1 VRPWHCG
8 GGTRPRLWLGLAA
21 LALKSAQRCFQVS
34 RIGILREVIN
44 DCALS
49 TREHTIAD
57 LKVEGQAVV
66 HDGGRLQA
74 DVILQNPNLKL
85 KCSAQLLRSRGGSD
99 DVLRLEQQG
108 ACIAAERVHV
118 YDYAL
123 MPSMRR
129 AREAEGR
136 QGRGVGGGG
145 QRWETAL

>member
-1 VRPWHCG
+1 MVEGLRPRPW
-8 GGTRPRLWLGLAA
+8 PGLAA
-21 LALKSAQRCFQVS
+21 LALKSAQRCFQVG

-66 HDGGRLQA
+66 HDGRRLQP
-74 DVILQNPNLKL
+74 DVVLQNPNLEL
-85 KCSAQLLRSRGGSD
+85 KCRAQLLRGTGGGD

-108 ACIAAERVHV
+108 ACIAAVRVHV

-129 AREAEGR
+129 AREAEGG
-136 QGRGVGGGG
+136 QGRGGGGG
-145 QRWETAL
+145 GGPTLGEGCVN

>member
-8 GGTRPRLWLGLAA
+8 RGARPRLWPGLAA
-21 LALKSAQRCFQVS
+21 LALKSAQRCFQVG
-34 RIGILREVIN
+34 RIGILRYVIN

-66 HDGGRLQA
+66 HDGRRLQA
-74 DVILQNPNLKL
+74 DVILQNPNLEL
-85 KCSAQLLRSRGGSD
+85 KCSAQLLRSRGSSD

-108 ACIAAERVHV
+108 ACIAAVRVHV

-129 AREAEGR
+129 VHAKLRADR
-136 QGRGVGGGG
+136 VGGGG